1 MSYFYKTTPYFV
13 AYLDLLAGKQ
23 LMQTHEDESLNQ
35 LHSLLQ
41 VAKESCSHSNK
52 ALFPNCKVKIFSDN
66 IIIACKLT
74 GKIERDL
81 SKINSA
87 LTLVSA
93 IQIVGMEMY
102 HYLFRGGATI
112 GNLFIDDIMVW
123 GNALVRAY
131 DLENSLALYPRIIVD
146 IPLLDM
152 LTMDQDITTGDYSK
166 YAITLDTDNMYY
178 LDYLKSY
185 CQLTITAKYRMKLI
199 EESYIYYMERLPS
212 EADYVRQKLSW
223 QVSYLKRYIE
233 NNNEELVINAADEG

>member
-1 MSYFYKTTPYFV
+1 
-13 AYLDLLAGKQ
+13 
-23 LMQTHEDESLNQ
+23 
-35 LHSLLQ
+35 
-41 VAKESCSHSNK
+41 
-52 ALFPNCKVKIFSDN
+52 
-66 IIIACKLT
+66 
-74 GKIERDL
+74 L

-233 NNNEELVINAADEG
+233 SNNEELVINAADEG